1 MCEIIDNYLE
11 ADEHIILKTIMETDT
26 FPWFYNAEKVIGDTT
41 LFHYQFVHIFYA
53 NNNENSNF
61 FNQLNPVIN
70 KLKPKSLIRIKA
82 NLNPVSHELIE
93 YNTHQDQTF
102 ECKAA
107 IYYLNDN
114 DGYTMIG
121 KEKVFIAPRPAEVS
135 ETLAD
140 IEATMTDL
148 GWLPKYKLEDMI
160 NDY

>member
-70 KLKPKSLIRIKA
+70 KLKPKSLIR
-82 NLNPVSHELIE
+82 
-93 YNTHQDQTF
+93 
-102 ECKAA
+102 
-107 IYYLNDN
+107 
-114 DGYTMIG
+114 
-121 KEKVFIAPRPAEVS
+121 KEKVESKKNRIVLFKAN
-135 ETLAD
+135 
-140 IEATMTDL
+140 
-148 GWLPKYKLEDMI
+148 EDHYGTNSTNCKNRMVI
-160 NDY
+160 NFNYF

>member
-41 LFHYQFVHIFYA
+41 LFHYQFVHIFYI

-61 FNQLNPVIN
+61 FKHLNPLIN
-70 KLKPKSLIRIKA
+70 KLKPESLVRIKA

-102 ECKAA
+102 DCKAA

-121 KEKVFIAPRPAEVS
+121 KEKVESKKNRIVLFKAN
-135 ETLAD
+135 
-140 IEATMTDL
+140 
-148 GWLPKYKLEDMI
+148 EDHYGTNSTNCKNRMVI
-160 NDY
+160 NFNYF

>member
-121 KEKVFIAPRPAEVS
+121 KEKVESKKNRIVLFNANQKH
-135 ETLAD
+135 
-140 IEATMTDL
+140 L
-148 GWLPKYKLEDMI
+148 GTNSTNCNNRMVI
-160 NDY
+160 NFNYF